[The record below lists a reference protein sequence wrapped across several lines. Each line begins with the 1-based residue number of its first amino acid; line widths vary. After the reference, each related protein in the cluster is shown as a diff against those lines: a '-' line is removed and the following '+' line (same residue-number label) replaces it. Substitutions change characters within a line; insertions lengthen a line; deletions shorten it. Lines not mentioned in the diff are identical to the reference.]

1 MNLTKMIIRMFL
13 HCVSDLAWL
22 CQLST
27 NDLLEK
33 VLGDALKSISTGDC
47 LQRAVGGDQYAER
60 DIRCDR
66 GRCGNSGVLYL
77 LSPGQIRTKS
87 GPGGQGKRGRGSIA
101 SCGGHARSSW

>member
-33 VLGDALKSISTGDC
+33 VLGDPLKTLSPGDC

-60 DIRCDR
+60 AIRCDR
-66 GRCGNSGVLYL
+66 GWCGNSGVLYL
-77 LSPGQIRTKS
+77 LSPGQIRSKS
-87 GPGGQGKRGRGSIA
+87 GPGGQGKRGRGSIT
-101 SCGGHARSSW
+101 SGGGQHRSHW